1 MSVLLIYTH
10 KITPRFNYI
19 AKQIFTRILGIEV
32 QFSTRVEDFIGHK
45 GAKITYTRQ
54 PLQNEFFI
62 RSHDLLFRQGVEKVD
77 IQMGDW
83 EGLPAFFRT
92 GERSNI
98 PFDIF
103 AASFYLISR
112 YEEYLPHIR
121 DLHGRF
127 PPSES
132 IAWQNGF
139 LHLPLVDLW
148 AYKILEVLQVRFPE
162 LKGKPRTYSFQ
173 PVIDITTSHAYAY
186 RGFLRNLGGF
196 IIDLSR
202 VQFRRIWERIR
213 VAFLP
218 ETDPYDNFDYLIA
231 LHKKYEVQGMFF
243 FQFASYSTYDK
254 NVSPNNQ
261 KFQALIK
268 SVGDYAPIAMA
279 ISYAASGNP
288 QLMKREKENLESVL
302 HRQIASSR
310 VRFNRVDIP
319 QSYRDLAAAGFNEDY
334 TLGYSHQVGF
344 RASTCTPF
352 YFYDLA
358 LESVLPIR
366 VVPFAIHDYALIS
379 EESYAEIIKRVQ
391 ELYLVTKSVN
401 GNFCCIFS
409 NELLGGLET
418 EGWLELYE
426 EILKKYYE

>member
-1 MSVLLIYTH
+1 MSLLFLYTH
-10 KITPRFNYI
+10 KITPRLNFI
-19 AKQIFTRILGIEV
+19 AKHIFTRILGIEV
-32 QFSTRVEDFIGHK
+32 HFSTRVEDFIGHK

-62 RSHDLLFRQGVEKVD
+62 RNHDLLFRQGLEKIE

-121 DLHGRF
+121 DAHGRF

-132 IAWQNGF
+132 LAQQQGF
-139 LHLPLVDLW
+139 LHQPLVDRW
-148 AYKILEVLQVRFPE
+148 AYKLLEVLQVRFPE
-162 LKGKPRTYSFQ
+162 LQGKPREYSFL
-173 PVIDITTSHAYAY
+173 PVIDVTTSHAYAY
-186 RGFLRNLGGF
+186 RGFLRYLGGLA
-196 IIDLSR
+196 IDLSR
-202 VQFRRIWERIR
+202 LQFRRIWERIR
-213 VAFLP
+213 VAILP
-218 ETDPYDNFDYLIA
+218 GTDPYDNFDYLIA
-231 LHKKYEVQGMFF
+231 LNQKYQVSGMFF
-243 FQFASYSTYDK
+243 FQFATYSTYDK

-268 SVGDYAPIAMA
+268 SVGDYSPIALA
-279 ISYAASGNP
+279 ISYAATDNP
-288 QLMKREKENLESVL
+288 QLIKQEKESLEAIL
-302 HRQIASSR
+302 HRPVVACR
-310 VRFNRVDIP
+310 MRFNRVDIP
-319 QSYRDLAAAGFNEDY
+319 QSYRDLAAAEFNEDF
-334 TLGYSHQVGF
+334 TLGYSHQTGF

-366 VVPFAIHDYALIS
+366 VVPFSFHDYALAS
-379 EESYAEIIKRVQ
+379 LKSRVEILEIVE
-391 ELYLVTKSVN
+391 ELYTATKAVN

-409 NELLGGLET
+409 NELLGGLES
-418 EGWLELYE
+418 ENWLELYE
-426 EILKKYYE
+426 EIIKKHHE